1 MLVAKYIFVIFK
13 KKKKKIKIIAKEL
26 VFLVSSGENVI
37 LPLLATLKKYC

>member
-1 MLVAKYIFVIFK
+1 LLSS